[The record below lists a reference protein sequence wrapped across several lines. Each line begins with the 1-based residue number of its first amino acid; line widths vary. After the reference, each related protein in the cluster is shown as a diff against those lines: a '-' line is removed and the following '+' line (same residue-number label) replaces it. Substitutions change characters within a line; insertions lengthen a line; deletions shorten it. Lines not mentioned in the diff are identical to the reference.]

1 MRAFQHAAMVRIV
14 VTALAA
20 LAVFDLYFQNG
31 IYTNAA
37 LGVAVAAV
45 HRLVTGY

>member
-1 MRAFQHAAMVRIV
+1 MVRMV

-20 LAVFDLYFQNG
+20 FAVFDLYFQNG
-31 IYTNAA
+31 IYTHAA
-37 LGVAVAAV
+37 LGNGVAFV

>member
-1 MRAFQHAAMVRIV
+1 MVRV
-14 VTALAA
+14 VVAALAA

-31 IYTNAA
+31 THTYAA
-37 LGVAVAAV
+37 LGVAVAVV